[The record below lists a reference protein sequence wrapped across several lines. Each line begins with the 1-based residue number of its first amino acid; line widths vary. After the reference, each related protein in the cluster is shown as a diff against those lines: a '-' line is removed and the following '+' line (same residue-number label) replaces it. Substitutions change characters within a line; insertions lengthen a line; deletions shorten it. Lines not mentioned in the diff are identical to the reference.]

1 MLGTRVWSLG
11 WEDSLEKEMA
21 THYSILCLGN
31 PMDRRAWKAAQSM
44 GSQRVRHD
52 WATQPT
58 QGRQSCEELREA
70 GLPLLLWFSHQVVSD
85 SLWPRALQ
93 HTRIPCPSST
103 PRVYLNSCPLS
114 QWYHSTIPSSIIPFS
129 SCLQSFPDQGLSNES
144 AHHIMGTKYWSF
156 SISSSNEYSGLIS
169 VRIDWF
175 DLLAAQWTLKRYP

>member
-1 MLGTRVWSLG
+1 MQETRVWSLG

-85 SLWPRALQ
+85 SLWPRVLQ

-103 PRVYLNSCPLS
+103 PRVYSSSCPVN
-114 QWYHSTIPSSIIPFS
+114 QWYHPT
-129 SCLQSFPDQGLSNES
+129 
-144 AHHIMGTKYWSF
+144 
-156 SISSSNEYSGLIS
+156 ISSSVDPSP
-169 VRIDWF
+169 
-175 DLLAAQWTLKRYP
+175 LALKLSQHQGIFQWVSSSHQVAKVLEFQLQHPSFQ